1 MSISSSLKDFFLYA
15 MFLFFVYLFF
25 FGNEDMLTSFGVT
38 LSEEWKAVFIVFL
51 SLLLEAL
58 PFIILGAI
66 ASSVIQLFVGEQ
78 TIRRLVPKSPLP
90 AMIVALCIAVI
101 TPVCECA
108 IIPVVRRLIQKGVPA
123 HAGTVILVGA
133 PILNVVVFASTYYA
147 FQNQPAI
154 YFGRFILCAL
164 TALVTGLIMYM
175 VLSKSEILKIR
186 KEDLISNVHLSN
198 ERGTSKWKAI
208 IHHSSHEFFQV
219 GKYFIIGAFLASLAQ
234 VYIER
239 SALAQA
245 VSGPVAETT
254 IMMGLAFLLS
264 ICSEADAFVAASFK
278 GTFLPSA
285 ILGFLVYGPILDLKN
300 FLVMFSYFKMR
311 FILFYTVV
319 VTIIIFILSI
329 IAGQYISKVGL
340 W

>member
-25 FGNEDMLTSFGVT
+25 FGNEAMLTSFGVM

-58 PFIILGAI
+58 PFIVLGAI

-78 TIRRLVPKSPLP
+78 TIQKLVPKSPFP
-90 AMIVALCIAVI
+90 AMIGSLFLAMI

-108 IIPVVRRLIQKGVPA
+108 IIPVVRRLIQKGVPVY
-123 HAGTVILVGA
+123 AGTVILVGA
-133 PILNVVVFASTYYA
+133 PILNAVVFASTYYA

-154 YFGRFILCAL
+154 YFGRFILCAVA
-164 TALVTGLIMYM
+164 ALVTGMIMYM
-175 VLSKSEILKIR
+175 VLSNSEVLKIR
-186 KEDLISNVHLSN
+186 REDLLTKDVYLSN
-198 ERGTSKWKAI
+198 ERGTSKWKAM
-208 IHHSSHEFFQV
+208 IHHTSHEFFQV

-245 VSGPVAETT
+245 VSGPFAETA

-264 ICSEADAFVAASFK
+264 ICSEADAFVAASFYE
-278 GTFLPSA
+278 TFPPSA

-300 FLVMFSYFKMR
+300 FLVMLSYFNVR

-319 VTIIIFILSI
+319 VTIIIFSLSI
-329 IAGQYISKVGL
+329 IAGQYISKVG
-340 W
+340 

>member
-1 MSISSSLKDFFLYA
+1 MSISSALKDFFLYA

-25 FGNEDMLTSFGVT
+25 FGNEDILTFFGMT
-38 LSEEWKAVFIVFL
+38 FSEEWKSVFIVFL

-66 ASSVIQLFVGEQ
+66 ASSIIQLFVGEQ
-78 TIRRLVPKSPLP
+78 TIQRLIPKSPIS
-90 AMIVALCIAVI
+90 AMIGALFLAVI

-108 IIPVVRRLIQKGVPA
+108 IIPVVRRLIQKGVPV

-133 PILNVVVFASTYYA
+133 PILNAVVFASTYYS

-154 YFGRFILCAL
+154 YFGRFILCAGA
-164 TALVTGLIMYM
+164 ALVTGMFMYM
-175 VLSKSEILKIR
+175 VFSNSEILKIR
-186 KEDLISNVHLSN
+186 KEDLLTKGVYSSN
-198 ERGTSKWKAI
+198 ERGTSKWKAM
-208 IHHSSHEFFQV
+208 IHHTSHEFFQV

-234 VYIER
+234 VYMER

-245 VSGPVAETT
+245 VSGPFAETA

-264 ICSEADAFVAASFK
+264 ICSEADAFVAASFYE
-278 GTFLPSA
+278 TFPPSA

-300 FLVMFSYFKMR
+300 FLVMFSYFNVR

-319 VTIIIFILSI
+319 VTIIIFSLSI
-329 IAGQYISKVGL
+329 IAGQYISKVG
-340 W
+340 